1 MTTTLHELLMAPVPM
16 GTGSYQPV
24 SNFALV
30 EMVKEG
36 LDKKGMKILN
46 ERYSA
51 NALLTQMFAVYE
63 IAETDGEQRLMVGF
77 RNSYDKS
84 LAVGLVSGSSV
95 IVCSNLMLKG
105 DIKILRKHTNG
116 VFNDLS
122 ALIHQTIDISYEELE
137 SNIKTAQDLKQIE
150 MPRHEMARAAGEMFI
165 SKNLITSDQLNIMKR
180 EINTSQNFTGET
192 RWDFYNHLTEALKK
206 NHPSTAMQRHIEAG
220 NYILNL

>member
-1 MTTTLHELLMAPVPM
+1 MVTTLNDLLMAPVPV
-16 GTGSYQPV
+16 GTGSYTPV
-24 SNFALV
+24 SNFALI
-30 EMVKEG
+30 EIVKEG
-36 LDKKGMKILN
+36 LDKKGMKILS
-46 ERYSA
+46 ERYQA
-51 NALLTQMFAVYE
+51 NAQHTQMFAVYE

-105 DIKILRKHTNG
+105 DIKVLRKHTNG

-122 ALIHQTIDISYEELE
+122 NIVHQTIDISYEELE
-137 SNIKTAQDLKQIE
+137 SNIKTAQDLKQID
-150 MPRHEMARAAGEMFI
+150 MSRQEMARAAGEMFI

-180 EINTSQNFTGET
+180 EIISSEKFTQET

-206 NHPSTAMQRHIEAG
+206 SHPSSAMQRHIEAG
-220 NYILNL
+220 NYVINL